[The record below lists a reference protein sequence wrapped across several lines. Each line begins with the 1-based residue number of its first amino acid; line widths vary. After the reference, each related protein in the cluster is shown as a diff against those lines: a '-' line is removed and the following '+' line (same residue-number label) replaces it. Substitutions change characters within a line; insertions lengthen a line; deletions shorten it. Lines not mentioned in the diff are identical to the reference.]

1 MSRLM
6 RRVYGHGGTRAERII
21 VCAPPM
27 DTSPTPLWLKIP
39 VLILLLVLPFL
50 IGHYAVPTATAPMRT
65 LIDMSKLEVKPPP
78 ILLKKPEIPKPERI
92 RPIERTVEPPP
103 QPVPPLV
110 QTPPKT
116 VERKTVEPAPEVQRP
131 TITRSQPSRPANEN
145 YQPRVARERRQIQIE
160 SGTTTGPTRLR
171 REAVVGEAPAT
182 VTSIT
187 RSRGATAMESSVSKE
202 RVAVLRRTNPGGDIS
217 GGRSIGIGTS
227 QGPTV
232 IHRGRPSGR
241 MQEEGEGAAPRVSAS
256 RERTK
261 LAGRSGGDGGGEGSG
276 SSVGVVRGVSLM
288 SLEICSSAQ
297 LQEERIKDVLS
308 VVGSRQSC
316 RSDKG
321 EFQFRGTK
329 RISSF
334 NLMIY
339 PSQGRK
345 PSNRCKELEYAYT
358 CLTSH

>member
-1 MSRLM
+1 MSQLM
-6 RRVYGHGGTRAERII
+6 RRVYGYGGTRAERIM
-21 VCAPPM
+21 VSAPPM
-27 DTSPTPLWLKIP
+27 DTSPTPLWLKLP
-39 VLILLLVLPFL
+39 VLLLLLVIPFL
-50 IGHYAVPTATAPMRT
+50 IGHYAVPTATMPMRT

-78 ILLKKPEIPKPERI
+78 PLLLKKPEIRKPERI
-92 RPIERTVEPPP
+92 RPIERTEEPK
-103 QPVPPLV
+103 PVPVHPPV
-110 QTPPKT
+110 QTPPKI
-116 VERKTVEPAPEVQRP
+116 VERKTVEPVPEVQRP
-131 TITRSQPSRPANEN
+131 TITRSQPRSDEN

-160 SGTTTGPTRLR
+160 GGTTTGPTRIR

-187 RSRGATAMESSVSKE
+187 RSRGATAMESSVSKD
-202 RVAVLRRTNPGGDIS
+202 RVAVLRRTNSGVDTS

-256 RERTK
+256 RERSK
-261 LAGRSGGDGGGEGSG
+261 VAGRGGGDGGEGSG
-276 SSVGVVRGVSLM
+276 SSVGVSRGVSLM

-308 VVGSRQSC
+308 VVGSRHSC

-321 EFQFRGTK
+321 EFQFKGTK

-334 NLMIY
+334 NLMIF
-339 PSQGRK
+339 PSQGRI

>member
-1 MSRLM
+1 MSSRLM
-6 RRVYGHGGTRAERII
+6 RRVYGYGGTRAERIM

-27 DTSPTPLWLKIP
+27 DTSPTPLWLKLP
-39 VLILLLVLPFL
+39 VLLLLLIIPFL
-50 IGHYAVPTATAPMRT
+50 IGRYAVPTATHPMRT

-78 ILLKKPEIPKPERI
+78 PILLKKPEPPKS
-92 RPIERTVEPPP
+92 RPVERTEEPK
-103 QPVPPLV
+103 PVPPPV
-110 QTPPKT
+110 QAPPKT
-116 VERKTVEPAPEVQRP
+116 VERKTVEPVPEVQRP
-131 TITRSQPSRPANEN
+131 TITRSQPRSEEN

-160 SGTTTGPTRLR
+160 GGTTTGPTRIR

-187 RSRGATAMESSVSKE
+187 RSRGATAMESSVSKD

-261 LAGRSGGDGGGEGSG
+261 LAGRGGGDSGEGSG
-276 SSVGVVRGVSLM
+276 SSVGVSRGVSLM

-297 LQEERIKDVLS
+297 LQEEKIKDVLS
-308 VVGSRQSC
+308 VVGSRHSC

-334 NLMIY
+334 NLMIF
-339 PSQGRK
+339 PSQGRI